1 MTIEKLKEFH
11 ERRPF
16 EPFDIFLADGRSFHV
31 DHPEF
36 LMQSRAGRT
45 LTITLPDDRAV
56 AIDLL
61 LVTTL
66 EPSANGHRGKR
77 RRG

>member
-16 EPFDIFLADGRSFHV
+16 EPFDVYLADGRSFHV

-36 LMQSRAGRT
+36 LMQSRGGRT
-45 LTITLPDDRAV
+45 LTVTLPDDRAV
-56 AIDLL
+56 VVDRL
-61 LVTTL
+61 LVTSR
-66 EPSANGHRGKR
+66 EPSTNGQRTKRKRG
-77 RRG
+77 